1 MKIYLCGY
9 MDRIL
14 KNVGGIVDSSKINK
28 SLNVNYKIIGFKN
41 VILNNYLIW
50 INFKNIYYHLYKKYL

>member
-1 MKIYLCGY
+1 